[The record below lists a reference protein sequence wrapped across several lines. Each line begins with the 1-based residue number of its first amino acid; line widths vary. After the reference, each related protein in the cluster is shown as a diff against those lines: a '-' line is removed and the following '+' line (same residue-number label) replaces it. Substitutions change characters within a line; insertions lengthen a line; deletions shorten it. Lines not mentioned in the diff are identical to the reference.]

1 MIHQWQIPT
10 ASVESKR
17 RFNRTRLACT
27 CCRASNCWSRCRLAS
42 VKRNSGGIPNRKGG
56 WKMWARLDFEPMPCV
71 YVCALR
77 QADGEA
83 HLKCKVE
90 VALKQ
95 SQTFSEPPETSSE
108 PRTGSRTSPEPA
120 LELPRTSQNQPGLCT
135 GTWNL
140 EPPET
145 SQEPA
150 PEAAPNF
157 IWAETPKLKLLGIKL
172 CPHAPTLLGII
183 SMKSRSCNAKH
194 VQYNVYIYICI
205 YLFIYSCVNLF
216 IHSIILYFVRSFVCF
231 LCSFFGSWFF
241 VLSFVRYFV
250 LLSFILSWFHYVILS
265 SFHSFIFH
273 SFILS

>member
-1 MIHQWQIPT
+1 
-10 ASVESKR
+10 
-17 RFNRTRLACT
+17 
-27 CCRASNCWSRCRLAS
+27 
-42 VKRNSGGIPNRKGG
+42 
-56 WKMWARLDFEPMPCV
+56 MWARLDFEPMPCV

-120 LELPRTSQNQPGLCT
+120 PELPRTSQNQPGLCT

-194 VQYNVYIYICI
+194 VQYNVYIYM
-205 YLFIYSCVNLF
+205 YLSIHLF
-216 IHSIILYFVRSFVCF
+216 MC
-231 LCSFFGSWFF
+231 
-241 VLSFVRYFV
+241 
-250 LLSFILSWFHYVILS
+250 
-265 SFHSFIFH
+265 
-273 SFILS
+273 

>member
-1 MIHQWQIPT
+1 
-10 ASVESKR
+10 
-17 RFNRTRLACT
+17 
-27 CCRASNCWSRCRLAS
+27 
-42 VKRNSGGIPNRKGG
+42 
-56 WKMWARLDFEPMPCV
+56 MWARLDFEPMPCV

-108 PRTGSRTSPEPA
+108 PAP
-120 LELPRTSQNQPGLCT
+120 ELPRTSQNQPGLCT

-157 IWAETPKLKLLGIKL
+157 IWAETPKL
-172 CPHAPTLLGII
+172 TLLG
-183 SMKSRSCNAKH
+183 K
-194 VQYNVYIYICI
+194 
-205 YLFIYSCVNLF
+205 
-216 IHSIILYFVRSFVCF
+216 
-231 LCSFFGSWFF
+231 
-241 VLSFVRYFV
+241 
-250 LLSFILSWFHYVILS
+250 
-265 SFHSFIFH
+265 
-273 SFILS
+273 

>member
-95 SQTFSEPPETSSE
+95 SQTCS
-108 PRTGSRTSPEPA
+108 
-120 LELPRTSQNQPGLCT
+120 
-135 GTWNL
+135 
-140 EPPET
+140 
-145 SQEPA
+145 EPA
-150 PEAAPNF
+150 PEAAPNS

-194 VQYNVYIYICI
+194 VQYNVYIYIYI
-205 YLFIYSCVNLF
+205 YSFIHLFIYSCVNLF
-216 IHSIILYFVRSFVCF
+216 IHSIILYFFRSFVA
-231 LCSFFGSWFF
+231 
-241 VLSFVRYFV
+241 SFVRSLV
-250 LLSFILSWFHYVILS
+250 LRFFRSFIISFFCLSFFHDFIVSFFHHFILSF
-265 SFHSFIFH
+265 
-273 SFILS
+273 FILSFFHNFINSFIHPSSPAKC